1 MSDLFTKIL
10 KQQFPGHESE
20 YRFHPERRWK
30 FDHCWPHAKI
40 AFEVEGGIWMAKGAH
55 NTGKAILRD
64 IEKYNEATLLGW
76 KIYRT
81 TPQEVKNGKAI
92 ELLERIF
99 EKRIDQKARKWIR
112 TEKP

>member
-1 MSDLFTKIL
+1 
-10 KQQFPGHESE
+10 
-20 YRFHPERRWK
+20 
-30 FDHCWPHAKI
+30 
-40 AFEVEGGIWMAKGAH
+40 MAKGAH